1 MKALFGRHLEVTAKA
16 LDCRL
21 QRQNL
26 VMANIANVNTE
37 GYKARTLEF
46 EKQMQSQLDLDAN
59 GRMTKTNSRH
69 MPAEFDPQGFQGDTL
84 KAFKPRVIYGED
96 SVNLDKETVTMAKNA
111 MMYNALT
118 TILKKNFTGIT
129 KIIQEGAK

>member
-1 MKALFGRHLEVTAKA
+1 MKGLFGRHLEVTAKA

-37 GYKARTLEF
+37 GYKARSLEF
-46 EKQMQSQLDLDAN
+46 ESQMQRQLDLDAT
-59 GRMTKTNSRH
+59 GRMTRTDNKH

-84 KAFKPRVIYGED
+84 RAFKPRVIYGED
-96 SVNLDKETVTMAKNA
+96 AVDMDKETVVMAKNA

-118 TILKKNFTGIT
+118 TILKKNFTGLT